1 MDDFELIDVSDNVTS
16 TKKKD
21 KFMLG
26 IYISLIILILLTIIL
41 YFFGYELFKPY
52 IKVQVQY
59 EKDKKRVY
67 I

>member
-1 MDDFELIDVSDNVTS
+1 MNNMDDFELIDVSDNATS

-52 IKVQVQY
+52 IKV
-59 EKDKKRVY
+59 
-67 I
+67 

>member
-1 MDDFELIDVSDNVTS
+1 MNNMDDFELIDVSDNVTS

-52 IKVQVQY
+52 IKV
-59 EKDKKRVY
+59 
-67 I
+67 

>member
-1 MDDFELIDVSDNVTS
+1 MNNMDDFELIDVSDNVTS

-41 YFFGYELFKPY
+41 YFFGYELFKSY
-52 IKVQVQY
+52 IKV
-59 EKDKKRVY
+59 
-67 I
+67 

>member
-16 TKKKD
+16 TKKRD

-52 IKVQVQY
+52 IKV
-59 EKDKKRVY
+59 
-67 I
+67 